1 MIKKLLYWVAVG
13 LFPASAI
20 ATTSTVTAN
29 VTDTDGQAWS
39 YGTVTAKLSLPGGPF
54 GNIQVPTI
62 GGAAVPTTVSGIMNA
77 AGAFSLSL
85 TDTTSLDQNGGQWT
99 ITACPNASITA
110 NSTTGCA
117 IVTTGVVGASVNLT
131 SRFTGV
137 VAPRFPAGPDAFG
150 YLDIEVSPTPA
161 IPGSRY
167 YNTSTSTTLQGLRL
181 WDGKQWTGVGGIA
194 GGAAGGDLAGTYP
207 NPSVVKLNGNP
218 VTNTAPTNTS
228 MTPVWNGAA
237 YSARQLSLDDLTP
250 AFAINSFSG
259 GQTVEIGASVVNPAF
274 TASYSYTPNTAAIT
288 NTDNISSPTN
298 LISPFTS
305 GTVAGTF
312 FKTTQT
318 STTFTLTATA
328 ATTKTATQTIAWS
341 PRVFGGVGLAAA
353 TSATASGTNAIL
365 SGGSG
370 TLSNA
375 GLSNSQVN
383 QIFGPYSPANQKIYL
398 LILGNSHTN
407 IVDNLTGF
415 AMPFNTPTPVTFTNQ
430 NGSTVAMYL
439 YESTNL
445 LSGTFSPKV
454 AN

>member
-1 MIKKLLYWVAVG
+1 MI
-13 LFPASAI
+13 
-20 ATTSTVTAN
+20 
-29 VTDTDGQAWS
+29 
-39 YGTVTAKLSLPGGPF
+39 
-54 GNIQVPTI
+54 
-62 GGAAVPTTVSGIMNA
+62 
-77 AGAFSLSL
+77 
-85 TDTTSLDQNGGQWT
+85 
-99 ITACPNASITA
+99 
-110 NSTTGCA
+110 
-117 IVTTGVVGASVNLT
+117 
-131 SRFTGV
+131 
-137 VAPRFPAGPDAFG
+137 
-150 YLDIEVSPTPA
+150 
-161 IPGSRY
+161 
-167 YNTSTSTTLQGLRL
+167 
-181 WDGKQWTGVGGIA
+181 
-194 GGAAGGDLAGTYP
+194 
-207 NPSVVKLNGNP
+207 
-218 VTNTAPTNTS
+218 
-228 MTPVWNGAA
+228 PVWNGAA

-274 TASYSYTPNTAAIT
+274 TASYSYPPNTAAIT

-305 GTVAGTF
+305 GTIAGTF

-375 GLSNSQVN
+375 GLSNSQIN